1 MLHWRIEPCGDAPRA
16 PMQPCKRQ
24 GRPPWGGPPAWPL
37 LPEQTP
43 SEKSQ
48 GVRGTESPDSCNN
61 TLKKTENYVSV
72 FSGELQA
79 NSFGFSASNR
89 LLSCSVEEVIVVK
102 ASQAFSHCVRSNRN
116 SPNCEFEQS
125 R

>member
-37 LPEQTP
+37 LPEQAQ

-79 NSFGFSASNR
+79 ELTGLQKSLDTYKALVENLNTQLKQASVGHTD
-89 LLSCSVEEVIVVK
+89 LAK
-102 ASQAFSHCVRSNRN
+102 ALEDLAQ
-116 SPNCEFEQS
+116 P
-125 R
+125 